1 MKLNFLLHRVGPLW
15 YNGAIEEM
23 ARSRIGQRGADHVG
37 EIYPKSSCTLDAW
50 VEHIVHI
57 DGVTGSS
64 PVQTTKSP
72 WKSGISEGFPFTSS
86 YMGFQFEHFSMDDRG
101 NNCLEG

>member
-64 PVQTTKSP
+64 PVATTKIP
-72 WKSGISEGFPFTSS
+72 GNTAFLGISLYRAGAKIT
-86 YMGFQFEHFSMDDRG
+86 
-101 NNCLEG
+101 L